1 MEAKLAQERMSFAPS
16 PPSTAVMAWYEFSSQ
31 LDKL

>member
-1 MEAKLAQERMSFAPS
+1 MEAKLAQEGVGFDPS
-16 PPSTAVMAWYEFSSQ
+16 PSTAVMVWYEFSSQ